1 MKKIKGILCFA
12 LIFALLTGT
21 LYVGAAAVDSSAV
34 CLEYYDIIKESIKHN
49 GGVCEPSKVEVYDSM
64 PFPDEPGLYYAGI
77 IDMDGDSVPELVLM
91 ESVAQPQD
99 EYDKILGTYD
109 YDLYLRIYTA
119 RNGKATRI
127 LNEDLGFVWR
137 WGYYKAADGN
147 TYVCIDNV
155 DIVEFYGA
163 KNGKLAAKSFRSVVT
178 NGGFGCYVNGEYV
191 WVSIPGYNS
200 SASYYINDK
209 SVTVSEYVAQKDA
222 MRKTELQLF
231 GTESN
236 YPSDKTAYNTLNE
249 LEALLPPS
257 YVSGYTTPSS
267 WAKDAVD
274 KAKEL
279 GILPAHLQRMY
290 NQPITRLH
298 FCELA
303 MEFYEHAT
311 ASKITERM
319 DFTDTK
325 SEAVRKMGG
334 LGIINGTGGGKF
346 SPDDYLTREQAAVI
360 LARMAEKLGWT
371 LPEADT
377 DFADKASIAPWA
389 QEAVGSIQASGIMNG
404 TGDNKFSPK
413 AQYTREQSILT
424 MLRMQDVQAP
434 VTDVEISYTGLVPI
448 PGGHRTLTAVAL
460 RDGEKVP
467 QTFVWSSSNPDV
479 VSVDANTG
487 VITCHK
493 PGRAVITATSGSGV
507 KGEYKITVPTAQ
519 DNIYLDASDI
529 MVGESRDV
537 FRGVTGL
544 KTGLCYFRP
553 LGVSY
558 EQKDG
563 WPFDY
568 IMLQVQAPKLPELE
582 YNYLDWKLYDANG
595 KLVDSGD
602 SEKQIHH
609 YNSGDGDSFTFT
621 LRTDKLNP
629 NKYYL
634 LEIIDFEP

>member
-1 MKKIKGILCFA
+1 MSKIRRLFCFA
-12 LIFALLTGT
+12 LVLVLLLGT
-21 LYVGAAAVDSSAV
+21 VTVGAGAADSSAV
-34 CLEYYDIIKESIKHN
+34 CMEYYDIIKESIKRD
-49 GGVCEPSKVEVYDSM
+49 GGVCEPSKVEVYDCM
-64 PFPDEPGLYYAGI
+64 AFPDEPGLYYAGV
-77 IDMDGDSVPELVLM
+77 IDMDRDNSPELVLI
-91 ESVAQPQD
+91 ESVVQPQD

-119 RNGKATRI
+119 RNGRATRV
-127 LNEDLGFVWR
+127 LNEELGHVWR
-137 WGYYKAADGN
+137 WGYYEAADGN

-155 DIVEFYGA
+155 DSLYFYGA
-163 KNGKLAAKSFRSVVT
+163 KNGKLASKAFHSVVT
-178 NGGFGCYVNGEYV
+178 NGGFGCYVNGEYI

-200 SASYYINDK
+200 HASYYIDDK
-209 SVTVSEYVAQKDA
+209 SVTVTEYVRQKDA

-231 GTESN
+231 GTESD
-236 YPSDKTAYNTLNE
+236 YPSDKTAYNAVSE
-249 LEALLPPS
+249 LEKMLPKS
-257 YVSGYTTPSS
+257 FLDGYTTPSS

-274 KAKEL
+274 RMKEL

-303 MEFYEHAT
+303 MEFYEY
-311 ASKITERM
+311 ASASEIRERM
-319 DFTDTK
+319 DFTDTN

-334 LGIINGTGGGKF
+334 LGIINGIGDGKF
-346 SPDDYLTREQAAVI
+346 GPNDYLTREQAAVI

-413 AQYTREQSILT
+413 ARYTREQSILT

-434 VTDVEISYTGLVPI
+434 VSSVEVFYSGFMPI
-448 PGGHRTLTAVAL
+448 PGGRRNLSAVAF
-460 RDGEKVP
+460 RDGEQVP
-467 QTFVWSSSNPDV
+467 QTFAWSSSKPDV
-479 VSVDANTG
+479 ISVDANTG

-507 KGEYKITVPTAQ
+507 KGEYAVVVPEAQ
-519 DNIYLDASDI
+519 DNIYMDMSDI
-529 MVGESRDV
+529 IVGESRDMP
-537 FRGVTGL
+537 RDISAL
-544 KTGLCYFRP
+544 ETGLCYFRP

-568 IMLQVQAPKLPELE
+568 VKLQARIQDLPGQE
-582 YNYLDWKLYDANG
+582 YNYLDWKLRDANG
-595 KLVDSGD
+595 KLVCSGD
-602 SEKQIHH
+602 ADVQIRSYIH
-609 YNSGDGDSFTFT
+609 SAGDTVTFT
-621 LRTDKLNP
+621 LVTEKLDP
-629 NKYYL
+629 GKCYL
-634 LEIIDFEP
+634 LEIINYDS